1 MNQLQMLLVVDA
13 NIVVGVLLRSS
24 GRILVA
30 NPRLE
35 LFICTQAESEALH
48 ELQKRGNAMVRKGSI
63 QSEQLDALL
72 QLAIASLR
80 QYIQVMPELL
90 YLPLK
95 SQARSRIPRDP
106 DDWPTLALAM
116 VLNAGIWTEDGDFL
130 GCGLPTWTT
139 QTLRSYQAVEPG

>member
-1 MNQLQMLLVVDA
+1 MPI
-13 NIVVGVLLRSS
+13 IVVGVLLRSS

-63 QSEQLDALL
+63 QPEQLDALL
-72 QLAIASLR
+72 QLATLSFC

-90 YLPLK
+90 YLLLK

-106 DDWPTLALAM
+106 DNWPTLALAM
-116 VLNAGIWTEDGDFL
+116 VLNAGMWTEDGDFF

-139 QTLRSYQAVEPG
+139 QTLRSFIAVEPGSPG